1 MKNIAEN
8 GIRKYLHMVLYILK
22 VHMWRNFM
30 KNENIT
36 KLRVFATLLVVIGHA
51 IIIYDPYW
59 TAFDSIYSS
68 STLYYLK
75 QFINLIQMPI
85 FMFISGYLYF
95 GSWKRE
101 KYKNIFSIIKDKFN
115 RLIIPFF
122 AIAALL
128 MIPVRIL
135 VKSED
140 AVKNGYL
147 KTLLLSIVGRSSGH
161 LWFLPTLFLIFIIA
175 YLVIKYI
182 KIKDIY
188 ILILFLIISIIS
200 VKLPSI
206 FFISRVAKYLCYFYI
221 GFIIAKFNVKFSNKN
236 KIMICILFILMS
248 ALSIF
253 VLNGRALNNIIQ
265 LVCGIMGVFS
275 SYFICDKIKMNK
287 FINVLNKDS
296 FAIYLIHSP
305 ITYIIFNEFANIK
318 PFLLVTLNIVV
329 SIGLSIAIAKLL
341 RILKLNFILG
351 E

>member
-1 MKNIAEN
+1 
-8 GIRKYLHMVLYILK
+8 
-22 VHMWRNFM
+22 M

-51 IIIYDPYW
+51 ILIYDPYW
-59 TAFDSIYSS
+59 KAFDSIYSS
-68 STLYYLK
+68 SALYYLK

-95 GSWKRE
+95 RSWKRE

-115 RLIIPFF
+115 RLIIPFLS
-122 AIAALL
+122 IAALL
-128 MIPVRIL
+128 MIPIRLL
-135 VKSED
+135 VDTDEV
-140 AVKNGYL
+140 VKNGYL
-147 KTLLLSIVGRSSGH
+147 KTLFLSIIGRSSGH
-161 LWFLPTLFLIFIIA
+161 LWFLPTLFLIFVIA
-175 YLVIKYI
+175 YIVIKYT
-182 KIKDIY
+182 KINDIY
-188 ILILFLIISIIS
+188 ILILFLMINIISM
-200 VKLPSI
+200 KLPSI

-221 GFIIAKFNVKFSNKN
+221 GFITAKFNIKFSKNN
-236 KIMICILFILMS
+236 KILICILFILS
-248 ALSIF
+248 SVLSIF
-253 VLNGRALNNIIQ
+253 VLNGSTLNNIIQ

-287 FINVLNKDS
+287 FISIIDKNS

-329 SIGLSIAIAKLL
+329 SIGLSMFIAKML

-351 E
+351 EQLI